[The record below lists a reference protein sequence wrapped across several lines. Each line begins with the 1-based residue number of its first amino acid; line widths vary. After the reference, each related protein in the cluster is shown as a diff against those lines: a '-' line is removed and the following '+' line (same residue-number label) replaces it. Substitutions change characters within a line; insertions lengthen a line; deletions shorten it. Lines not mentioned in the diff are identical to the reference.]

1 MIALLSRPSSAADA
15 AVQTVDFIRANLA
28 NAVSMLSVQPMSS
41 YGVDNHVEYRPLERF
56 VFAVTPFNFVS
67 MNNLALGPALLGNTV
82 LWKPAES
89 ASLVAHL
96 TMELLREAGL
106 PDGVINVVYG
116 DGAEIGEVA
125 LKHRDLAG
133 VAFTGSTGTFQ
144 HIWRT
149 VGANISSYR
158 NYPRVVGETGGKDFV
173 LAHHSADI
181 DALATACIRG
191 AYEYQGQKCAAA
203 SRLYAPRSIWP
214 HLRDRLVDLTRSV
227 VVGDPAKAETYVGA
241 VINARQFAKHDAA
254 LARARAEGVV
264 VVGGRTDAS
273 TGWFVD
279 PTLLE
284 VTDPFSAFMTEE
296 LFAPILTAYVYDDAD
311 WENTLRLVDETS
323 EYGLTGAV
331 FATDEPAL
339 AQADA
344 ALRYTAGNYY
354 VNDKPSVA
362 AVGYQPFGGARAS
375 GTNDKAG
382 TVWNLVRFVSPRTVK
397 RNHQP
402 PRDYRYPHLEP

>member
-1 MIALLSRPSSAADA
+1 
-15 AVQTVDFIRANLA
+15 
-28 NAVSMLSVQPMSS
+28 
-41 YGVDNHVEYRPLERF
+41 
-56 VFAVTPFNFVS
+56 
-67 MNNLALGPALLGNTV
+67 V

-241 VINARQFAKHDAA
+241 VVRPASSVRPAGVSPVPVGAGAPGSGPRFVVE
-254 LARARAEGVV
+254 RRRAERGVESLF
-264 VVGGRTDAS
+264 GGSDRAGRSVMRTLQPRHNYNGRAEPLMSRRRPCSSRWVPDGVA
-273 TGWFVD
+273 GLPGVW
-279 PTLLE
+279 
-284 VTDPFSAFMTEE
+284 AMARTE
-296 LFAPILTAYVYDDAD
+296 
-311 WENTLRLVDETS
+311 
-323 EYGLTGAV
+323 GL
-331 FATDEPAL
+331 
-339 AQADA
+339 
-344 ALRYTAGNYY
+344 AGNRRG
-354 VNDKPSVA
+354 PSA
-362 AVGYQPFGGARAS
+362 HACVGQETGRIS
-375 GTNDKAG
+375 R
-382 TVWNLVRFVSPRTVK
+382 W
-397 RNHQP
+397 
-402 PRDYRYPHLEP
+402 

>member
-1 MIALLSRPSSAADA
+1 MFS
-15 AVQTVDFIRANLA
+15 
-28 NAVSMLSVQPMSS
+28 
-41 YGVDNHVEYRPLERF
+41 
-56 VFAVTPFNFVS
+56 VTPFNFAS

-82 LWKPAES
+82 LWKPAEC

-96 TMELLREAGL
+96 TMEPLRDAGL

-125 LKHRDLAG
+125 LNHRDLAG
-133 VAFTGSTGTFQ
+133 VAFTGSTRTFQ

-149 VGANISSYR
+149 VGANIASYR
-158 NYPRVVGETGGKDFV
+158 NCPRVVGETGGKDFV
-173 LAHHSADI
+173 LAHASADVEP
-181 DALATACIRG
+181 LATACIRG

-203 SRLYAPRSIWP
+203 SRLYVPRSIWP
-214 HLRDRLVDLTRSV
+214 ELRDRLVELTRSV
-227 VVGDPAKAETYVGA
+227 VVGDPTKAGTYVGA

-254 LARARAEGVV
+254 LMRARAEGVV
-264 VVGGRTDAS
+264 VVGGQTDAS

-284 VTDPFSAFMTEE
+284 VSDPRSPFMTEE
-296 LFAPILTAYVYDDAD
+296 LFAPILAAFVYDDAD
-311 WENTLRLVDETS
+311 WASTLRLVDDTS

-331 FATDEPAL
+331 FATDERAL

-344 ALRYTAGNYY
+344 ALRYTAGNYF
-354 VNDKPSVA
+354 VNDKPSGA

-382 TVWNLVRFVSPRTVK
+382 TMWHLIRFVSPRSVK

-402 PRDYRYPHLEP
+402 PRDYRYPTWSPETRAS

>member
-1 MIALLSRPSSAADA
+1 
-15 AVQTVDFIRANLA
+15 
-28 NAVSMLSVQPMSS
+28 MSS

-125 LKHRDLAG
+125 LNHRDLAG
-133 VAFTGSTGTFQ
+133 VAFTGSTATFQ